1 MRSLARHRV
10 LPMLL
15 ALAAALSIV
24 LGVASGA
31 ASNASRTDANPQLLL
46 GVTGNTER
54 FKAQTG
60 QDSVV
65 DQAFLGWGQGLTYGA
80 PFAQLFPT
88 LGPIPMV
95 HLGTG
100 GGLRNHNEIITPA
113 DIAQGKGDAYL
124 IALNHAIASWG
135 KGIYVRPMGEMNNPG
150 AFYGAYDASGAAR
163 DAAHAPAQYRAA
175 FARIYVILH
184 GGNIDLVNVKLKQL
198 GLVPLQGEE
207 TLPNPYPQLRIV
219 WSPLA
224 GSSVRA
230 AANAPSNYYPGN
242 SYVDVAGGDIYG
254 ENGVAPF
261 SGLESLY
268 SLARQHGKPFSVP
281 EAGLTD
287 RDDPAFVRQLCSF
300 VETHP
305 ATELFAYYDSKP
317 GSRWDLGTKP
327 QSRAAY
333 QQCIT
338 PLAGTTLPAWASANA
353 PGGGAGVSSLKLTAK
368 PETGDAP
375 LATTFS
381 IAAKLTVPIQ
391 QWLLV

>member
-15 ALAAALSIV
+15 ALAAALWIV

-31 ASNASRTDANPQLLL
+31 ASNASRTAANPQLLL

-80 PFAQLFPT
+80 PFAQLVPT

-124 IALNHAIASWG
+124 IALNQAIASWG

-150 AFYGAYDASGAAR
+150 AFYGGYNANGSLK

-184 GGNIDLVNVKLKQL
+184 GGNPDLVDLKLKQL
-198 GLVPLQGEE
+198 GLPAVQGEDP
-207 TLPNPYPQLRIV
+207 LVNPSPQLRIV

-224 GSSVRA
+224 GASVQA
-230 AANAPSNYYPGN
+230 AGNQPVNYYPGN
-242 SYVDVAGGDIYG
+242 AYV
-254 ENGVAPF
+254 
-261 SGLESLY
+261 
-268 SLARQHGKPFSVP
+268 
-281 EAGLTD
+281 
-287 RDDPAFVRQLCSF
+287 
-300 VETHP
+300 
-305 ATELFAYYDSKP
+305 
-317 GSRWDLGTKP
+317 
-327 QSRAAY
+327 
-333 QQCIT
+333 
-338 PLAGTTLPAWASANA
+338 
-353 PGGGAGVSSLKLTAK
+353 
-368 PETGDAP
+368 
-375 LATTFS
+375 
-381 IAAKLTVPIQ
+381 
-391 QWLLV
+391 